1 MDFAVSKFEFYDI
14 LQTEYGFDD
23 IISVNTLP
31 GGYIEEETWLVCLK
45 LNRKYVVKIID
56 YRFNID
62 HLKTILNFQNYLY
75 SNLNYPCS
83 LIVSTL
89 SSKLVVQIDNDHYLF
104 IQTFLD
110 GHVPSLIE
118 LDESYLMKMGTLL
131 GQWRLASRT
140 FMSIIPSTNIE
151 KRELTDQW
159 WIEQFDRLSLCKHL
173 EKIDIDYLRLILFEC
188 RERLNGKIDQ
198 LEQGL
203 IHNDF
208 QPSNTLC
215 TNDDR
220 QVYVIDFGEAC
231 YAPLIVDL
239 ATALF
244 LLLTNGIDD
253 DKRLNIFLVSYQNLI
268 RLDRHEIELLDIV
281 VRLKLTTNFIGDCAN
296 VKSKEEYDHSSW
308 LQSCSKW
315 IDILHQ
321 EKRNL
326 FQTMLCNK

>member
-1 MDFAVSKFEFYDI
+1 MNSAISKFKINDI
-14 LQTEYGFDD
+14 LQREYGFDD
-23 IISVNTLP
+23 IMSINTLP
-31 GGYIEEETWLVCLK
+31 GGYVEEETWLVCLK
-45 LNRKYVVKIID
+45 LNRKYVVKIINHE
-56 YRFNID
+56 FNVD
-62 HLKTILNFQNYLY
+62 HLTTILNFQNYLY
-75 SNLNYPCS
+75 SNINYPCS
-83 LIVSTL
+83 LVISTL
-89 SSKLVVQIDNDHYLF
+89 NSKLVVQINNNHYLF

-140 FMSIIPSTNIE
+140 FISIVPSTNIE
-151 KRELTDQW
+151 KRELTCQW

-173 EKIDIDYLRLILFEC
+173 EKIDINYLRLILVEC
-188 RERLNGKIDQ
+188 QERLNEKVDQ

-215 TNDDR
+215 TDDDR
-220 QVYVIDFGEAC
+220 QVYIIDFGEAC

-253 DKRLNIFLVSYQNLI
+253 DNRLNTFLVSYKNLV
-268 RLDRHEIELLDIV
+268 RLDRHEIELLDV
-281 VRLKLTTNFIGDCAN
+281 VIRLKLTANFIGDCCN

-308 LQSCSKW
+308 LQSCWKW
-315 IDILHQ
+315 INALHQ
-321 EKRNL
+321 ERRNL
-326 FQTMLCNK
+326 FQTMICHK